1 MEEVVLFQIT
11 VAHLKD
17 QRDGSLINTNLFYML
32 HTFHMK
38 LEKMLQG
45 LKGYTV
51 VLVKSI
57 DEIFHAPEYSQH
69 FCINKILPP
78 CHPKMLSCFKYLVK
92 IRGIT
97 GVSAALQTVLL
108 CLLCKICSTSIIC
121 SGYHYFVPSEI

>member
-97 GVSAALQTVLL
+97 GVSAALQFIRSSSE
-108 CLLCKICSTSIIC
+108 CCAC
-121 SGYHYFVPSEI
+121 FVKYAQRR

>member
-1 MEEVVLFQIT
+1 
-11 VAHLKD
+11 
-17 QRDGSLINTNLFYML
+17 
-32 HTFHMK
+32 MK

-69 FCINKILPP
+69 FCTNKILPP
-78 CHPKMLSCFKYLVK
+78 CHPKTLSCFKYLVK

-97 GVSAALQTVLL
+97 GVSAALQFIRNSSE
-108 CLLCKICSTSIIC
+108 CCAC
-121 SGYHYFVPSEI
+121 FVKYAQRR